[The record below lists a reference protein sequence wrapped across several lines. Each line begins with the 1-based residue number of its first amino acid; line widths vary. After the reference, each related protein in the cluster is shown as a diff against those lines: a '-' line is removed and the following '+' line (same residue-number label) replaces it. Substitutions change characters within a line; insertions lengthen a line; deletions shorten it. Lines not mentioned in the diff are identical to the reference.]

1 MDPRFAA
8 LSRALAA
15 AEIISPAFSPPLL
28 MASRAVRTAVRA
40 AERPIVRIDVRRWV
54 WRMRFRAER
63 LRFFAGIDAND
74 TRCLNISVLPMSIAR
89 ASAIMIVTL
98 VGSRVLGWLRLS
110 VIGAHF
116 GETPELDAF
125 WAAFKIPDA
134 IFGLVVAGALASAFI
149 PVFTSYLARERE
161 DEAWHVASSV
171 MNAVLILLV
180 GFSIVMW
187 IAAPYVVPTF
197 VAPFHDP
204 QQIALTVDLT
214 RIMLLSPIFMGLSS
228 LTTGILN
235 SYRQFLSSATAPLV
249 YNLVI
254 ILFTQFGYPFLGIH
268 AVAIGVVVGALVMWL
283 VQLPELTFRRTRYS
297 FSLDLSHSGV
307 RDVLRLAGP
316 RTLALG
322 AVQIVFFVDTY
333 LAVGMPEGSLTALV
347 YANQLLLLPLGVF
360 SIAISAAVFP
370 TLSHYASLGQ
380 VGRMRDTVQQAI
392 RWILFL
398 TLPTAIV
405 MIVLRRPIVNL
416 LFQYGSFGPEAREL
430 TQAAFL
436 FYSLGLAGHALVQI
450 LARVYFAS
458 RDTQTPL
465 ALTLISIGLNVVLSV
480 SLAPFLGINGL
491 ALANSIATL
500 VEAALLFILLA
511 SRARL
516 RLVGLG
522 VSTLKQISASLL
534 MGVAMFGFIN
544 VTNLP
549 FDLIKDPPKLTLLLQ
564 TILAAAV
571 GGLVYLAAAYLLRIG
586 ELQEIVAVVRA
597 RLMRRSGRG

>member
-1 MDPRFAA
+1 
-8 LSRALAA
+8 
-15 AEIISPAFSPPLL
+15 
-28 MASRAVRTAVRA
+28 
-40 AERPIVRIDVRRWV
+40 
-54 WRMRFRAER
+54 
-63 LRFFAGIDAND
+63 
-74 TRCLNISVLPMSIAR
+74 MSIAR

-98 VGSRVLGWLRLS
+98 VASRVLGWLRLS

-171 MNAVLILLV
+171 MNAVLLLLV
-180 GFSIVMW
+180 GFSVVMW
-187 IAAPYVVPTF
+187 VAAPYVVPTF

-297 FSLDLSHSGV
+297 FAMDLSHSGV

-370 TLSHYASLGQ
+370 TLSHYASLGE

-436 FYSLGLAGHALVQI
+436 FFSLGLAGHALVQI

-480 SLAPFLGINGL
+480 TLAPFLAINGL

-534 MGVAMFGFIN
+534 MGVAMFGFIRA
-544 VTNLP
+544 TNLP
-549 FDLIKDPPKLTLLLQ
+549 FDLFVDPPKLVLALQ

-586 ELQEIVAVVRA
+586 ELQEIVGVVRA
-597 RLMRRSGRG
+597 RLRRGSGPQSPA

>member
-1 MDPRFAA
+1 
-8 LSRALAA
+8 
-15 AEIISPAFSPPLL
+15 
-28 MASRAVRTAVRA
+28 
-40 AERPIVRIDVRRWV
+40 
-54 WRMRFRAER
+54 MRFRAER
-63 LRFFAGIDAND
+63 LRFLAGIRAND
-74 TRCLNISVLPMSIAR
+74 TRCLNIFVLPMSIAR

-98 VGSRVLGWLRLS
+98 VASRVLGWLRLS

-116 GETPELDAF
+116 GQTPELDAF

-161 DEAWHVASSV
+161 AEAWHVASSV
-171 MNAVLILLV
+171 MNSVLLLLV

-187 IAAPYVVPTF
+187 IAAPWLVPTV
-197 VAPFHDP
+197 VAPGFVDNP
-204 QQIALTVDLT
+204 EQLALTVDLT
-214 RIMLLSPIFMGLSS
+214 RVMLLSPIFMGLSS

-254 ILFTQFGYPFLGIH
+254 ILFTVFAAPFLGIH

-297 FSLDLSHSGV
+297 FSLDLSHPGV
-307 RDVLRLAGP
+307 RDVMRLAGP

-322 AVQIVFFVDTY
+322 AVQIVFLVDTI
-333 LAVGMPEGSLTALV
+333 LASGMPLGSLTALY

-416 LFQYGSFGPEAREL
+416 LFQYGSFGPEAREA

-458 RDTQTPL
+458 RDTTTPL
-465 ALTLISIGLNVVLSV
+465 ALTLISIGSNVVLSV
-480 SLAPFLGINGL
+480 SLAPVMGINGL

-500 VEAALLFILLA
+500 LEAVLLFILLA

-522 VSTLKQISASLL
+522 ISTLKQVSASLL
-534 MGVAMFGFIN
+534 MGVAMFGFIR

-549 FDLIKDPPKLTLLLQ
+549 FDLFVDPPKLVLALQ

-571 GGLVYLAAAYLLRIG
+571 GGLVYLAAAYVLKIG
-586 ELQEIVAVVRA
+586 ELQEIVSVVRA
-597 RLMRRSGRG
+597 RLNRRNVGPPPGPV

>member
-1 MDPRFAA
+1 
-8 LSRALAA
+8 
-15 AEIISPAFSPPLL
+15 
-28 MASRAVRTAVRA
+28 
-40 AERPIVRIDVRRWV
+40 
-54 WRMRFRAER
+54 
-63 LRFFAGIDAND
+63 
-74 TRCLNISVLPMSIAR
+74 MSIAR

-98 VGSRVLGWLRLS
+98 VASRVLGWLRLS

-171 MNAVLILLV
+171 MNFVLLLLV

-204 QQIALTVDLT
+204 KQIALTVDLT
-214 RIMLLSPIFMGLSS
+214 RLMLLSPIFMGLSS

-297 FSLDLSHSGV
+297 FALDLSHSGV

-534 MGVAMFGFIN
+534 MGVAMFGFIRA
-544 VTNLP
+544 TNLP
-549 FDLIKDPPKLTLLLQ
+549 FDLFVDPPKLVLALQ

-586 ELQEIVAVVRA
+586 ELHEIVAVVRA
-597 RLMRRSGRG
+597 RLGRRSAGG

>member
-1 MDPRFAA
+1 
-8 LSRALAA
+8 
-15 AEIISPAFSPPLL
+15 

-54 WRMRFRAER
+54 WRIRLRAER
-63 LRFFAGIDAND
+63 LRFLAGIDAND
-74 TRCLNISVLPMSIAR
+74 TRCLKIIRLPMSIAR

-98 VGSRVLGWLRLS
+98 VASRVLGWLRLS
-110 VIGAHF
+110 VSGAHF

-171 MNAVLILLV
+171 MNFVLLLLV

-204 QQIALTVDLT
+204 KQIALTVDLT
-214 RIMLLSPIFMGLSS
+214 RLMLLSPIFMGLSS

-458 RDTQTPL
+458 RDTTTPL
-465 ALTLISIGLNVVLSV
+465 ALTLISIGSNVVLSV
-480 SLAPFLGINGL
+480 TLAPLLGINGL

-500 VEAALLFILLA
+500 LEAALLFILLA

-522 VSTLKQISASLL
+522 VSTLKQLSASLL
-534 MGVAMFGFIN
+534 MGVAMFGFIR

-549 FDLIKDPPKLTLLLQ
+549 FDLFVDPPKLVLALQ

-571 GGLVYLAAAYLLRIG
+571 GGLVYLAAAYFMQIG
-586 ELQEIVAVVRA
+586 ELQEIVGVVRA
-597 RLMRRSGRG
+597 RVTRKPGP

>member
-1 MDPRFAA
+1 M
-8 LSRALAA
+8 
-15 AEIISPAFSPPLL
+15 
-28 MASRAVRTAVRA
+28 
-40 AERPIVRIDVRRWV
+40 VRIDVRRWV

-98 VGSRVLGWLRLS
+98 VASRVLGWLRLS

-171 MNAVLILLV
+171 MNSVLLLLV

-187 IAAPYVVPTF
+187 IAAPFVVPTF

-249 YNLVI
+249 YNVVI

-465 ALTLISIGLNVVLSV
+465 ALTLISIGLNVLLSV
-480 SLAPFLGINGL
+480 TLAPFLGINGL

-534 MGVAMFGFIN
+534 MGVAMFGFIR

-549 FDLIKDPPKLTLLLQ
+549 FDLFVDPPKLVLAFQ

-571 GGLVYLAAAYLLRIG
+571 GGLVYLAAAYLMQIG
-586 ELQEIVAVVRA
+586 ELNEIVAVVRA
-597 RLMRRSGRG
+597 RLRRGSGPQSPA

>member
-1 MDPRFAA
+1 MEPRFAA

-28 MASRAVRTAVRA
+28 MPSRAVRAAVPA
-40 AERPIVRIDVRRWV
+40 GQRPIVRIDRRRLVR
-54 WRMRFRAER
+54 RMRFRGER
-63 LRFFAGIDAND
+63 LRFLAGLRAND

-89 ASAIMIVTL
+89 ASAIMIVSL

-171 MNAVLILLV
+171 MNAVLLLLV

-214 RIMLLSPIFMGLSS
+214 RLMLLSPIFMGLSS

-283 VQLPELTFRRTRYS
+283 VPLPQLTLPPTPHP
-297 FSLDLSHSGV
+297 FSLDLSHARV
-307 RDVLRLAGP
+307 RDVIRPARPPPPPLLVLAGP
-316 RTLALG
+316 VACRRSRCHAPGRSAHARAGRGPDRVLRRHVSRHRHGARILDRACLREPAAPAPTRRLLDRDQRRGIPDTLAL
-322 AVQIVFFVDTY
+322 
-333 LAVGMPEGSLTALV
+333 
-347 YANQLLLLPLGVF
+347 
-360 SIAISAAVFP
+360 
-370 TLSHYASLGQ
+370 
-380 VGRMRDTVQQAI
+380 R
-392 RWILFL
+392 
-398 TLPTAIV
+398 
-405 MIVLRRPIVNL
+405 
-416 LFQYGSFGPEAREL
+416 
-430 TQAAFL
+430 
-436 FYSLGLAGHALVQI
+436 
-450 LARVYFAS
+450 
-458 RDTQTPL
+458 
-465 ALTLISIGLNVVLSV
+465 
-480 SLAPFLGINGL
+480 
-491 ALANSIATL
+491 
-500 VEAALLFILLA
+500 
-511 SRARL
+511 
-516 RLVGLG
+516 
-522 VSTLKQISASLL
+522 
-534 MGVAMFGFIN
+534 
-544 VTNLP
+544 
-549 FDLIKDPPKLTLLLQ
+549 
-564 TILAAAV
+564 
-571 GGLVYLAAAYLLRIG
+571 
-586 ELQEIVAVVRA
+586 
-597 RLMRRSGRG
+597 

>member
-1 MDPRFAA
+1 M
-8 LSRALAA
+8 
-15 AEIISPAFSPPLL
+15 SPAVSVPFAI
-28 MASRAVRTAVRA
+28 ASRAVRTAVRA
-40 AERPIVRIDVRRWV
+40 AERPIVRIDVRRCV
-54 WRMRFRAER
+54 WRMRLRAER
-63 LRFFAGIDAND
+63 LRFFAGIGAND

-98 VGSRVLGWLRLS
+98 VASRVLGWLRLS

-171 MNAVLILLV
+171 MNAVLLLLV

-204 QQIALTVDLT
+204 KQIALTVDLT
-214 RIMLLSPIFMGLSS
+214 RLMLLSPIFMGLSS

-297 FSLDLSHSGV
+297 FALDLSHSGV

-458 RDTQTPL
+458 RDTTTPL
-465 ALTLISIGLNVVLSV
+465 ALTLISIGSNVVLSV
-480 SLAPFLGINGL
+480 TLAPVLGINGL

-500 VEAALLFILLA
+500 LEAALLFILLA

-522 VSTLKQISASLL
+522 VSTLKQLSASLL
-534 MGVAMFGFIN
+534 MGVAMFGFIR

-549 FDLIKDPPKLTLLLQ
+549 FDLFVDPPKLVLALQ

-571 GGLVYLAAAYLLRIG
+571 GGLVYLAAAYLMQIG
-586 ELQEIVAVVRA
+586 ELQEIFAVIRA
-597 RLMRRSGRG
+597 RVMRKPQA